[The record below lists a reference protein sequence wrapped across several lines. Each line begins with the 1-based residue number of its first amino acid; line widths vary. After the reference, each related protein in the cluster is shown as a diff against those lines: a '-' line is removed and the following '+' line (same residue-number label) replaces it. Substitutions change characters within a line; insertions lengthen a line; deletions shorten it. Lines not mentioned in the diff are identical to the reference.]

1 MASDCL
7 HFATDSESTFESLT
21 NGVLDDTPNLSAA
34 KTSMSKT
41 LLAWFEAR
49 LAFLLSALG
58 TQILSK

>member
-1 MASDCL
+1 MGFFD
-7 HFATDSESTFESLT
+7 
-21 NGVLDDTPNLSAA
+21 GTPNVSAA

>member
-7 HFATDSESTFESLT
+7 HFVTDSESTFESLA
-21 NGVLDDTPNLSAA
+21 NGVCDVTPNVSVA
-34 KTSMSKT
+34 KTTMPKT

-58 TQILSK
+58 TKILSK